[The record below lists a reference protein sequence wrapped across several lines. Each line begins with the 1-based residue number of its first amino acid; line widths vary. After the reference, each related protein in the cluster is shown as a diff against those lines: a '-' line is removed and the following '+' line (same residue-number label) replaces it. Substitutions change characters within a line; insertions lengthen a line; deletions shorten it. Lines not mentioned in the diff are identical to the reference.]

1 MTLENL
7 MKWRI
12 IIPGLIIFIMISLL
26 STSSE
31 EEFIRLFS
39 LIDKSNFNASIY
51 IAISVILGVFYY
63 GFGIGKLTFKPIDKR
78 FIQKNIR
85 KRIVKMIEED
95 SSLKMQVD
103 NEKKIIN
110 IVWKLVENDST
121 LDIKSK
127 IIRLNGLIWSSLT
140 DLVMISMIFAI
151 IFLVK
156 YFTTMNDYFLLV
168 FCGLLTLCV
177 VTALLNVIII
187 AKHRRLSNS
196 QLDYIETHCKG
207 KLQACLKD
215 ML

>member
-63 GFGIGKLTFKPIDKR
+63 GFGIGKLAFKPIDKR

-85 KRIVKMIEED
+85 KRIAKMIEED
-95 SSLKMQVD
+95 STMKMQVD
-103 NEKKIIN
+103 NEKRS
-110 IVWKLVENDST
+110 ST
-121 LDIKSK
+121 LFGS
-127 IIRLNGLIWSSLT
+127 W
-140 DLVMISMIFAI
+140 
-151 IFLVK
+151 
-156 YFTTMNDYFLLV
+156 
-168 FCGLLTLCV
+168 
-177 VTALLNVIII
+177 
-187 AKHRRLSNS
+187 
-196 QLDYIETHCKG
+196 
-207 KLQACLKD
+207 LKATVRWT
-215 ML
+215 